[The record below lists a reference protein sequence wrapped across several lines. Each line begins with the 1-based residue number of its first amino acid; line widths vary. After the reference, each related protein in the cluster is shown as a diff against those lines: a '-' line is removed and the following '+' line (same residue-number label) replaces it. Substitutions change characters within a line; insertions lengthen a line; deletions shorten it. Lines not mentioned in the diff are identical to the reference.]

1 MQAQGVGTIPYPLFR
16 RRIRMDIDME
26 SYYQGQLDIVEYL
39 YELLEQKNYNA
50 ITAYLTAVHNSKE
63 MGCRYGKA

>member
-1 MQAQGVGTIPYPLFR
+1 MN
-16 RRIRMDIDME
+16 IDME

-50 ITAYLTAVHNSKE
+50 ITAYLTAVHNSTE
-63 MGCRYGKA
+63 MRCRNGKA

>member
-1 MQAQGVGTIPYPLFR
+1 MN
-16 RRIRMDIDME
+16 IDME
-26 SYYQGQLDIVEYL
+26 SYYQGQLDMVEYL

-63 MGCRYGKA
+63 MRCRYGKT